1 MLKKAEAQ
9 KKLGAGNKNKTIE
22 KGKGK
27 GKPNKKTTKK

>member
-1 MLKKAEAQ
+1 MQKKTEAQ
-9 KKLGAGNKNKTIE
+9 QKLGAENKNKTIE